1 MVISIKVKE
10 VYPPMNARKITYG
23 GLLIAMAIL
32 LPQAFHLT
40 GFQQSGQIFLPM
52 HIPVLLS
59 GFILGPMFGM
69 CVGAISPVI
78 SSLLT
83 AMPAPDRLPFMI
95 IELAAYGLMAGLLYE
110 KAGLRKNRFGIIVS
124 LIGAMIFG
132 RIMYALSLFVA
143 CDIFGLAGVGAIGA
157 VNATVKGIYG
167 ILLQLVIIPPI
178 VYALEKSGFIEKHI
192 GRKEII

>member
-1 MVISIKVKE
+1 
-10 VYPPMNARKITYG
+10 MNARKITYG

-83 AMPAPDRLPFMI
+83 AMPATDRLPFMI

-110 KAGLRKNRFGIIVS
+110 KAGLRKNRFGIIFS

-157 VNATVKGIYG
+157 VNAAVKGIYG

-178 VYALEKSGFIEKHI
+178 VYALEKSGFIENHI
-192 GRKEII
+192 GRKETI

>member
-1 MVISIKVKE
+1 
-10 VYPPMNARKITYG
+10 MNARKITYG

-95 IELAAYGLMAGLLYE
+95 IELAAYGLMAGLL
-110 KAGLRKNRFGIIVS
+110 VS

-157 VNATVKGIYG
+157 VNAAVKGIYG